1 MRGGKLAFMSGPG
14 PCNTALF
21 GNAVY
26 VTPGI
31 SGSVSVY
38 DVPEDSGPTNV
49 TRWTPN
55 EFTSPTP
62 QHARPARR
70 SANFSSLANASRW
83 QGGWST
89 SFASHYGQTAKP
101 QHTALTKNNNPNTY
115 GSKEQQRATVY
126 NPWPSAGALY
136 PKAV

>member
-1 MRGGKLAFMSGPG
+1 VHRRKLAFISSPG
-14 PCNTALF
+14 PCNTSLF

-31 SGSVSVY
+31 SRSVSVY
-38 DVPEDSGPTNV
+38 DAPEDSGPTNM

-62 QHARPARR
+62 QAARPARR

-83 QGGWST
+83 QGAWNT
-89 SFASHYGQTAKP
+89 SFAGHYGQTAKP
-101 QHTALTKNNNPNTY
+101 QHTALTKNNNRNAY

-126 NPWPSAGALY
+126 NPWPSAGAIF
-136 PKAV
+136 PKSV